1 MYLLVDPF
9 VLCAPRP
16 TEQAEMD
23 DFVRY
28 IVDWGDSLADDRNTF
43 YITQECDYALCQH
56 PLDFLRFRPH
66 DIKSDIYD
74 SITISNA
81 ATQITNYLL
90 KPNYFLK
97 IANLPILWV
106 FCEDLNLNPD
116 LVTRTRDEFIK
127 RISEVDELTP
137 EVADTVQRA
146 AESLQEALGYIAYA
160 KEICQHPILS
170 KLLLLTY
177 PINENSDTV
186 VINAILETGGGALPP
201 VETDLPIVKSP
212 EDLLRHTDLTE
223 IWGNT
228 RSAINRAV
236 VLHKA
241 NKTIDP
247 DAQLSSYAVHPGFNQ
262 SLQECQFPTHSDRLT
277 QCFGKIAQLLTG
289 GIQNKNELRTAAPP
303 TAPQREEKV
312 NGRDWKAWRLQIMR
326 GGEAYRLHYWHSDG
340 EYVLSNVVARNAAVR
355 INPINENIVR
365 SLK

>member
-1 MYLLVDPF
+1 MYLLVDPV

-16 TEQAEMD
+16 TEQAKMD

-28 IVDWGDSLADDRNTF
+28 IVDWGDSLTDDRNTF

-66 DIKSDIYD
+66 DVKSDIYD
-74 SITISNA
+74 STTISNA

-90 KPNYFLK
+90 KPNHFLK
-97 IANLPILWV
+97 IANLPILEV
-106 FCEDLNLNPD
+106 FCDELDLDPD
-116 LVTRTRDEFIK
+116 LVKRTRKEFTK
-127 RISEVDELTP
+127 RISEVGELNPTSTA
-137 EVADTVQRA
+137 VVQQA

-170 KLLLLTY
+170 KLLLLTD
-177 PINENSDTV
+177 PINKNSDTV
-186 VINAILETGGGALPP
+186 VINAILKTEAGELPP

-223 IWGNT
+223 IWENT
-228 RSAINRAV
+228 RYAINRAV
-236 VLHKA
+236 VLYKA
-241 NKTIDP
+241 DKSIDQ

-277 QCFGKIAQLLTG
+277 QCFRKIAQLLTG
-289 GIQNKNELRTAAPP
+289 EIQNKNELRTAAPT

-312 NGRDWKAWRLQIMR
+312 NGRDWKAWRLQITK
-326 GGEAYRLHYWHSDG
+326 GGDAYRLHYWHSNG
-340 EYVLSNVVARNAAVR
+340 EYVLSNVVAKNDSVK
-355 INPINENIVR
+355 INPIDEHIVR
-365 SLK
+365 SLQ